1 MLSKQEIKDRV
12 KDYVKTLL
20 AESDI
25 DAKIVDTAIHGSRG
39 RGTAKPDSDLDV
51 VIEYRGNMKE
61 DGMFNILNEEP
72 LYIDGVRVDVNPIRA
87 QETGTLQEYMVR
99 SRNYDREK
107 LALNQDVQLG
117 FAKRVDEF
125 ERIRDLAVK
134 NRGLVMP
141 GLMEKEVP
149 LVNVVPHDFHGERPL
164 TQAEIWAKHNLVGEY
179 DAKGNTGKVFSY
191 SISGN
196 AINKYLSNSATVK
209 SENIGVHLS
218 VLKKLP
224 QVIAGSAEVEIHPD
238 YKKGMDGKRLV
249 ENGYNPE
256 LLIHRF
262 YGVIEIKGQ
271 AYRVKTTIQENLD
284 CKKNNNPH
292 SYEVTKIEM
301 LDLRPSI
308 PLAPARQFSPAE
320 RYPVG
325 LTKLLQ
331 GIEKSYDPGKK
342 VLEESQKNYQ
352 GFRSQQE
359 KTKIQLKN
367 RKRGRGL

>member
-51 VIEYRGNMKE
+51 VIEYRGDMKE

-149 LVNVVPHDFHGERPL
+149 LVNVVPHDFHGEKSL

-179 DAKGNTGKVFSY
+179 DAKDNTGKVFSY
-191 SISGN
+191 SISGK
-196 AINKYLSNSATVK
+196 AIEKYLSNSATIK
-209 SENIGVHLS
+209 SDSIGVHLS
-218 VLKKLP
+218 VLKQLP
-224 QVIAGSAEVEIHPD
+224 DVIANSAEVEIHPD
-238 YKKGMDGKRLV
+238 YRKGIEGKRLV
-249 ENGYNPE
+249 TNGYNSD

-262 YGVIEIKGQ
+262 YGAIDVLGKT
-271 AYRVKTTIQENLD
+271 YRVKTTIQEIARPHKMNR
-284 CKKNNNPH
+284 PH

-308 PLAPARQFSPAE
+308 SLAPTHGTNPC
-320 RYPVG
+320 VG
-325 LTKLLQ
+325 LAKLLQ
-331 GIEKSYDPGKK
+331 GIEKSYDSGKK
-342 VLEESQKNYQ
+342 VLEESQKKYQ